1 MPDLILEMP
10 AVPEGFCNSLNDAN
24 WVQTLINLVAQG
36 VAKMEGS
43 GFSVVMKQATA
54 PSANDRDN
62 LWYDTDVGRMYHWDV
77 ASGAWIAPH
86 PEEAGGDARRWWTG
100 TLTDLITYDGGSAGA
115 VAASSGPMWEED
127 TDFQGRSPMGP
138 GVIPSS
144 SPGGAAPDVSI
155 ALGAAYGVG
164 AYALGAGEGTEHYHG
179 TGADA
184 GADAVWMKYGSGEAC
199 ASFAGT
205 YFDQFYNTLVR
216 TNNTGNVSAFTITT
230 EVLGE
235 TAAGDGHQTVHPV
248 RGIYCIKRTAR
259 LNYVGA

>member
-100 TLTDLITYDGGSAGA
+100 TLTDLITYDVGSAGA

-138 GVIPSS
+138 GAIPTSD
-144 SPGGAAPDVSI
+144 PAKVLTIGEN
-155 ALGAAYGVG
+155 Y
-164 AYALGAGEGTEHYHG
+164 GEGAHTLTLAQLPSTVTITAPTNQLFVMSP
-179 TGADA
+179 TGNGITQEA
-184 GADAVWMKYGSGEAC
+184 GADWNPSYSFNPLQPTLESSLDSTLGSYQA
-199 ASFAGT
+199 
-205 YFDQFYNTLVR
+205 
-216 TNNTGNVSAFTITT
+216 
-230 EVLGE
+230 
-235 TAAGDGHQTVHPV
+235 HQTVHPV
-248 RGIYCIKRTAR
+248 RGIYCLKRTAR